1 MKQHPIPSRILILVL
16 VVLALTLSAC
26 RKDLGNNL
34 PDLNGDASLDNSLP
48 VIELPA
54 VDAAVDAYPASPD
67 LTTLDTTATGE
78 QPLEA
83 SGEAVPESAPAQD
96 ASTDTAA
103 EQAPAEQPAEQAVD
117 NSAEAPAPAPVEQPV
132 QTTEQAN
139 IVHVVQ
145 GGETIGAIADR
156 YGVTIDDILAAND
169 IFNINLISIGQE
181 LRIESGAA
189 QQVQAQQAQQSGGT
203 GYDPNNYFIH
213 TVGFGDTMFVL
224 AQRYGFTVEELAAYN
239 GIVNYDRIDL
249 NQEIR
254 IPNR

>member
-1 MKQHPIPSRILILVL
+1 MNQRRITPTLLVIILIVSAML
-16 VVLALTLSAC
+16 LTAC
-26 RKDLGNNL
+26 RKDLGNEL
-34 PDLNGDASLDNSLP
+34 PDLNPNAALDNALP
-48 VIELPA
+48 VIELP
-54 VDAAVDAYPASPD
+54 VENSGESAYPVVAPD

-78 QPLEA
+78 QPVENT
-83 SGEAVPESAPAQD
+83 EQAVPESAPAQD
-96 ASTDTAA
+96 ASVDNSA
-103 EQAPAEQPAEQAVD
+103 EQAPAEQPAEQQQPAD
-117 NSAEAPAPAPVEQPV
+117 NSAEQAPAEQPA
-132 QTTEQAN
+132 QSTEQATV
-139 IVHVVQ
+139 IHVVQ
-145 GGETIGAIADR
+145 AGETVGTIADR

-169 IFNINLISIGQE
+169 IFNVNLISIGQE

-189 QQVQAQQAQQSGGT
+189 LQVQQQQTQQSGGT